1 MNRRGDRVRRP
12 RAAAGFTLMEVLLA
26 TSLLAAA
33 LALAFGILRAAGATV
48 ARGEAMAERNERI
61 RAVSAFLRERIG
73 GADGLVFGF
82 DAGSGRSLR
91 FVGDAQAMRF
101 VADVPPYFDRG
112 GPRLHEL
119 QVHADRARRLDVAFR
134 QLRAGQALP
143 ATRSPEP
150 LATGLA
156 EVRFAYRTLAPD
168 GRPGPWQDTWTTPDV
183 LPPQVRVRIRDGQ
196 GPWPDVVVALVRASG
211 AGR

>member
-1 MNRRGDRVRRP
+1 V
-12 RAAAGFTLMEVLLA
+12 AAGFTLMEVLLA

-61 RAVSAFLRERIG
+61 RAVSVFLRDRIG

-82 DAGSGRSLR
+82 DASSGRSLR

-101 VADVPPYFDRG
+101 VADVPAYFDRG

-119 QVHADRARRLDVAFR
+119 QVRGGQSRRLEVAFR

-143 ATRSPEP
+143 ALRSPEP
-150 LATGLA
+150 LAAKLA

-168 GRPGPWQDTWTTPDV
+168 GRPGPWQDAWATPDA
-183 LPPQVRVRIRDGQ
+183 LPPQVRVRIRDAQ
-196 GPWPDVVVALVRASG
+196 GPWPDMVVAPVRASG

>member
-1 MNRRGDRVRRP
+1 MSRRG
-12 RAAAGFTLMEVLLA
+12 AAGFTLMEVLLA
-26 TSLLAAA
+26 TTLLAAA

-73 GADGLVFGF
+73 GAEGIVFGF

-101 VADVPPYFDRG
+101 VADVPAYFDRG

-119 QVHADRARRLDVAFR
+119 QVRGGQSRRLEVAFR

-143 ATRSPEP
+143 ALRSPEP
-150 LATGLA
+150 LAAKLA

-168 GRPGPWQDTWTTPDV
+168 GRPGPWQDAWATPDA
-183 LPPQVRVRIRDGQ
+183 LPPQVRVRIRDAQ
-196 GPWPDVVVALVRASG
+196 GPWPDMVVAPVRASG

>member
-1 MNRRGDRVRRP
+1 MSRRG
-12 RAAAGFTLMEVLLA
+12 AAGFTLMEVLLA
-26 TSLLAAA
+26 TTLLAAA

-48 ARGEAMAERNERI
+48 ARGEALAARNERI
-61 RAVSAFLRERIG
+61 RAVSAFLRDRIG

-101 VADVPPYFDRG
+101 VADVPVYFDRG

-119 QVHADRARRLDVAFR
+119 QVRGGQMRRLEVAFR

-143 ATRSPEP
+143 AMFPPEP
-150 LATGLA
+150 LATELV
-156 EVRFAYRTLAPD
+156 EVRFAYRALAAD
-168 GRPGPWQDTWTTPDV
+168 GRPGPWQDTWATPDA
-183 LPPQVRVRIRDGQ
+183 LPPQVRVRIRDAQ
-196 GPWPDVVVALVRASG
+196 GPWPDMVVAPVRAG
-211 AGR
+211 RAGQ

>member
-1 MNRRGDRVRRP
+1 MSRRG
-12 RAAAGFTLMEVLLA
+12 AAGFTLMEVLLA

-61 RAVSAFLRERIG
+61 RAVSAFLRDRIG
-73 GADGLVFGF
+73 RTQGLVFGF

-91 FVGDAQAMRF
+91 FVGDPQAMRF
-101 VADVPPYFDRG
+101 VADVPAYFDRG

-119 QVHADRARRLDVAFR
+119 QVRGGQTRRLEVAFR

-143 ATRSPEP
+143 AMYPPET
-150 LATGLA
+150 LAAELA

-168 GRPGPWQDTWTTPDV
+168 GRPGPWQDTWTTPDA
-183 LPPQVRVRIRDGQ
+183 LPPQVRVRIRDAQ
-196 GPWPDVVVALVRASG
+196 GPWPDMVVALVRAG
-211 AGR
+211 RAGQ

>member
-1 MNRRGDRVRRP
+1 MSRRG
-12 RAAAGFTLMEVLLA
+12 AACFTLMEVLLA
-26 TSLLAAA
+26 TTLLAAA

-73 GADGLVFGF
+73 GAEGIVFGF

-101 VADVPPYFDRG
+101 VADVPAYFDRG

-119 QVHADRARRLDVAFR
+119 QVRGGQSRRLEVAFR

-143 ATRSPEP
+143 ALRSPEP
-150 LATGLA
+150 LAAKLA

-168 GRPGPWQDTWTTPDV
+168 GRPGPWQDAWATPDA
-183 LPPQVRVRIRDGQ
+183 LPPQVRVRIRDAQ
-196 GPWPDVVVALVRASG
+196 GPWPDMVVAPVRASG